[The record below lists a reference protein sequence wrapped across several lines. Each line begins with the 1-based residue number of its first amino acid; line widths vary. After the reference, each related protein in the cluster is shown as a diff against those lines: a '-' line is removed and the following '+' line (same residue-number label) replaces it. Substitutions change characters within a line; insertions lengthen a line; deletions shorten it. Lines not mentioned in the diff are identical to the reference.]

1 MLAWCVIKLVSA
13 DRIFSKHIL
22 TFYHYREI
30 VDMDNRYPI
39 VLNGEEKKS
48 SDIIVNKLGGLQA
61 IADGLKT
68 NMKVSFN
75 VPRYSYAIIFHMWN

>member
-1 MLAWCVIKLVSA
+1 
-13 DRIFSKHIL
+13 
-22 TFYHYREI
+22 
-30 VDMDNRYPI
+30 MDNRYPI